1 MNVPVKF
8 KIKVVQVGNSLK
20 VTIPKE
26 MVEHVGLEKGETI
39 EMWADDGRI
48 IIEKGSKAPERSR
61 K

>member
-1 MNVPVKF
+1 MPVKF

-48 IIEKGSKAPERSR
+48 IIEKGSKTPERTR

>member
-26 MVEHVGLEKGETI
+26 MVEHVGLEKGDVV

-48 IIEKGSKAPERSR
+48 MIEKKA
-61 K
+61 